1 MTVFKYGQ
9 VEVAH
14 LAKKDR
20 KLGLAINRI
29 GMIERK
35 VIPDLFTALIH
46 NIVGQQIAAKAA
58 ATVWGRLQIFCGTI
72 TPQVIAVASVEE
84 IQKCG
89 LSMRKASYIK
99 GVGEAVMNK
108 ELNIAEFPALPDEEI
123 IRCLSGLNG
132 VGVWTAEMLMIFS
145 LERPDILSWG
155 DLAIRRGMMAL
166 YGLKDLDRT
175 TFEKYRSRY
184 SPYGSVAS
192 LYLWRLSAEAPLKK
206 TAGRPLPGDA

>member
-1 MTVFKYGQ
+1 MTVFRYGP

-20 KLGLAINRI
+20 KLGLAIKRI

-35 VIPDLFTALIH
+35 VIPDLFAALIH

-58 ATVWGRLQIFCGTI
+58 ATVWGRLQLCCGAI
-72 TPQVIAVASVEE
+72 TPQIIAAASAEE

-123 IRCLSGLNG
+123 IRRLSGLNG

-166 YGLKDLDRT
+166 YGLKDLDRA
-175 TFEKYRSRY
+175 TFEKYRNRY

-206 TAGRPLPGDA
+206 KSRG